1 MMSKGLGRLS
11 FPIPTLEPA
20 GNPGLTRVEAVL
32 FGDTAV
38 TQVILFTNELVLID
52 DVELLAGGKLLVTH
66 HAGEAVEVK
75 HFASRSPN
83 QIAWRYALRTTRAF
97 GTETSA

>member
-1 MMSKGLGRLS
+1 M
-11 FPIPTLEPA
+11 
-20 GNPGLTRVEAVL
+20 EAVL

-38 TQVILFTNELVLID
+38 TQVILFTNELVLVD

-66 HAGEAVEVK
+66 HAREAVEVK
-75 HFASRSPN
+75 DFASRSPH
-83 QIAWRYALRTTRAF
+83 QIAWRYALRTPRAF

>member
-1 MMSKGLGRLS
+1 M
-11 FPIPTLEPA
+11 
-20 GNPGLTRVEAVL
+20 EAVL

-38 TQVILFTNELVLID
+38 TQVILFTNELVLVD
-52 DVELLAGGKLLVTH
+52 DVELLASGELLVTH
-66 HAGEAVEVK
+66 HAGEAVQMK

-83 QIAWRYALRTTRAF
+83 QIAWRDALRTTRAF